1 MTDERFMALVADR
14 IRGVRKSRGRS
25 QWDMQDFG
33 FNYRYY
39 QMIESGTVNLTLK
52 TLNRLANAFG
62 VSAVE
67 FIPPEAPRR
76 PGKTRQHR

>member
-39 QMIESGTVNLTLK
+39 QAIESGAVNLTLK
-52 TLNRLANAFG
+52 TLNRLANAFA

-67 FIPPEAPRR
+67 FIPPEALRR

>member
-14 IRGVRKSRGRS
+14 IQEVRKSRGRS
-25 QWDMQDFG
+25 QWDMQDCG

-39 QMIESGTVNLTLK
+39 KVIESGTANLTLK
-52 TLNRLANAFG
+52 TLNRLANAFE

-76 PGKTRQHR
+76 SGKTRRY